1 LIFTSPGREWAV
13 KIEGK
18 RQQEI
23 VVKVA
28 ENDTESII
36 LFLTSSSFFLL
47 LLIDE
52 KRVKKLQEK
61 QEKNLF
67 PQFRRVS
74 HIIQAHCYSTAGDDD
89 DDDVVFDCF
98 VVSRA
103 RAVRYQK
110 SRPVSFFF
118 FLS

>member
-36 LFLTSSSFFLL
+36 LFFVFFLL

>member
-36 LFLTSSSFFLL
+36 LFLTSSSFF
-47 LLIDE
+47 
-52 KRVKKLQEK
+52 
-61 QEKNLF
+61 
-67 PQFRRVS
+67 
-74 HIIQAHCYSTAGDDD
+74 
-89 DDDVVFDCF
+89 
-98 VVSRA
+98 
-103 RAVRYQK
+103 
-110 SRPVSFFF
+110 FF
-118 FLS
+118 FLSMKKELKSFKRNKRKTFFHNSAEYHT